1 MKSVS
6 LPALILSLG
15 IALSGFFIAY
25 AVIDSRQH
33 TRSVQVKGLSERLVK
48 SNVAQW
54 NLSFN
59 LMNDDLGQLYEAIN
73 KSQQKVRMFLI
84 NQGFNSDEISI
95 NPVTVLDNQNV
106 TYNTGQSPIRFS
118 ATAGVSLNT
127 YKVDKVLVSIQK
139 TSDLVQSGIVVTS
152 SNATYRFTRLNDIK
166 PAMLDEAT
174 SKAKV
179 AAMSFAKNA
188 ESSLGSIKRARQG
201 IFIISDANTNYDSGT
216 SVMKKVRIVTTVDY
230 YLE

>member
-6 LPALILSLG
+6 LPAFILSLG
-15 IALSGFFIAY
+15 IAISGFFIAY
-25 AVIDSRQH
+25 GVMDSRQH
-33 TRSVQVKGLSERLVK
+33 DRSVQVKGLSERIVK
-48 SNVAQW
+48 SNYAQW

-59 LMNDDLGQLYEAIN
+59 LMNNDLGKLYESIN
-73 KSQQKVRMFLI
+73 KSQQKVKIFLM
-84 NQGFNSDEISI
+84 NRGFNSDEISI
-95 NPVTVLDNQNV
+95 NPVSVMDNQNV
-106 TYNTGQSPIRFS
+106 TYNTGATPVRFS

-127 YKVDKVLVSIQK
+127 AQVDKVLSAIQK

-152 SNATYRFTRLNDIK
+152 SNATYRFTQLNDIK
-166 PAMLDEAT
+166 PGMLDEAT
-174 SKAKV
+174 SKAKI

-188 ESSLGSIKRARQG
+188 QSELGSIKRARQG
-201 IFIISDANTNYDSGT
+201 VFIISDANTNYDSGT